1 MAARELLSPLGLL
14 SWSSIWLMQV
24 LHKEWGTDN
33 YQFRQGSCNCPRQD
47 WNWCL
52 KLRWFLEG
60 FKCLETRQKKSTKAN
75 QRTKYKV
82 STHAFQVP
90 ILLPPKDALLS
101 QGFHEVSKS
110 DPSQGSDTV
119 NKLMSLSQRND
130 SSRTHPPTEK
140 PNQPRPP
147 DTNLTRCSEGG
158 HSREAILREWTSIIG
173 KTGSMIYKDLV
184 PAEEFWRESH
194 SSDLIVV
201 SDARLGYMEIN

>member
-1 MAARELLSPLGLL
+1 
-14 SWSSIWLMQV
+14 MQV

-33 YQFRQGSCNCPRQD
+33 YQFRHGSCNCPRQD

-60 FKCLETRQKKSTKAN
+60 FKCLETQRKESTKAK

-82 STHAFQVP
+82 STHAFLVLA
-90 ILLPPKDALLS
+90 LLPLKDALPS
-101 QGFHEVSKS
+101 QGFPEVSKT
-110 DPSQGSDTV
+110 DPAQASDTV
-119 NKLMSLSQRND
+119 NKLISLSQRHD
-130 SSRTHPPTEK
+130 SLRTHPPTEK

-158 HSREAILREWTSIIG
+158 HSREAIFRERTSTIG
-173 KTGSMIYKDLV
+173 KTWSVVYKDLV

-194 SSDLIVV
+194 CSDLIVV